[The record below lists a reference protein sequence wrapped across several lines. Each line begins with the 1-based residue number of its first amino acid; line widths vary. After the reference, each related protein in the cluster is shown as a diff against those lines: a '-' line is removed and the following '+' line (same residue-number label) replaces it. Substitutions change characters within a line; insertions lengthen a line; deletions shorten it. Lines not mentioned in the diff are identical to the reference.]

1 MVLFFLALVFA
12 AWSSLIAMIELA
24 ARVLTD
30 AGIARQKAILVVGAL
45 GFGLGLPSAIW
56 IEVFRNQDWVWGVG
70 LMVSGLFFAI
80 LVMRH
85 GVEKFRST
93 LINREGND
101 IVIGRWFNT
110 AIRLVAIQ
118 AVVITVW
125 WLWQAV
131 NLEDLRA
138 TFTLI
143 SEFNV
148 GTVLIQWGIAI
159 TAFVGLNRW
168 LAFHAAGN
176 TTSDT

>member
-1 MVLFFLALVFA
+1 
-12 AWSSLIAMIELA
+12 
-24 ARVLTD
+24 
-30 AGIARQKAILVVGAL
+30 
-45 GFGLGLPSAIW
+45 
-56 IEVFRNQDWVWGVG
+56 
-70 LMVSGLFFAI
+70 MVSGLFFAI

-118 AVVITVW
+118 AIVITAW

-148 GTVLIQWGIAI
+148 GTVLIQWSIAI

-176 TTSDT
+176 TSSDT